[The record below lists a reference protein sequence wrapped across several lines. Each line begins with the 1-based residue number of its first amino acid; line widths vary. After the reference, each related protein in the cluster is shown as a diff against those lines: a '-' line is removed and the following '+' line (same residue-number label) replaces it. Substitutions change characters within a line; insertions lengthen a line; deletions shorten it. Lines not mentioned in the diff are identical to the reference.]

1 MHTNILKLPQK
12 PKIVYKLENQTFGI
26 FSSNLLMFLFYN
38 NRKSESYHK
47 NFLIKKPN
55 NIWKDKKRSHFVHS
69 NKNAIYMQKKKKKCL
84 HSETPNRERNSVNC
98 RMSEQSIQVTG
109 EITFPFLLGSCSSP
123 GGYHTSAL
131 YRQCTQD
138 ERS

>member
-69 NKNAIYMQKKKKKCL
+69 NKNAIYMQKKK
-84 HSETPNRERNSVNC
+84 RNAYIQKHLI
-98 RMSEQSIQVTG
+98 EKEIQSTAECQSNL
-109 EITFPFLLGSCSSP
+109 F
-123 GGYHTSAL
+123 
-131 YRQCTQD
+131 R
-138 ERS
+138 